1 MSTAQKILA
10 VYGIIVVTYAFLL
23 GIPLAAA
30 RAKEPQASRHL
41 VNAHLSG
48 LMQGPLH
55 FGLAFI
61 IGAVGF
67 DGTLATVGAGLV
79 VAGTALE
86 IAGGTTNW
94 LSETG
99 DQFAENSMGYKLNSM
114 SGPLAIIGILI
125 CLFGVLTNL

>member
-1 MSTAQKILA
+1 MSTAQKIFI
-10 VYGIIVVTYAFLL
+10 VYGIVIAAYAFLL

-30 RAKEPQASRHL
+30 RAKAPTASRHL

-48 LMQGPLH
+48 LMQAPLH
-55 FGLAFI
+55 FGLAFVV
-61 IGAVGF
+61 GAVGF
-67 DGTLATVGAGLV
+67 EGTLATVGAALV

-86 IAGGTTNW
+86 TAGGTSNW
-94 LSETG
+94 LSETD
-99 DQFAENSMGYKLNSM
+99 DQFAENSTGYKLNSL